1 MKLFRSTREIAID
14 IDEGKTIIVFNGQ
27 VVVDDP
33 NVVLMLNGRYACAG
47 KAAVCAIIEN
57 PINPIRI
64 RPLSNNCISDSKALD
79 FMIWYF
85 IKNINV
91 RSYECGLFK
100 KPSLKITLC
109 APVYA
114 IESIKQILANPPKKI
129 EIEELKIVDERTSV
143 KLGLRKDVSLE
154 VPIIVGRMGRV
165 TKQNALYG
173 KGLVPKGDNRWV
185 VLTNEEL
192 VDYFKGVVLLEEYY
206 WPGGN
211 GIGSATSTMFIYRTI
226 LERHLDD
233 DYSIGDWAIQHTS
246 NPYVPLGWCKR
257 GSTMAETY
265 EMQKAISNRIEN
277 EKIESVRRKEEL
289 KQKKAEEHAERLR
302 KKEERDHELYTLIS
316 TISHTSHL
324 NISSA
329 EELMATNPREV
340 EKEIGLG
347 PMSMLE
353 PSARKLGW
361 GTDEYWDGLMKR
373 AKQNDRNFCI
383 GLALMGFEE
392 EYEKYKT
399 IENEY
404 KESPEQFENKT
415 ILRDGKPFVEI
426 DNDFA
431 LDLEEVCEVIGKV
444 IQFLKTDNKDD
455 STSYDVLEKF
465 ADYYLDIEELSFKE
479 IYILPT
485 LKIAVQKKLIDN
497 NDRVN
502 VGQDVN

>member
-1 MKLFRSTREIAID
+1 
-14 IDEGKTIIVFNGQ
+14 
-27 VVVDDP
+27 
-33 NVVLMLNGRYACAG
+33 
-47 KAAVCAIIEN
+47 
-57 PINPIRI
+57 
-64 RPLSNNCISDSKALD
+64 
-79 FMIWYF
+79 
-85 IKNINV
+85 
-91 RSYECGLFK
+91 
-100 KPSLKITLC
+100 
-109 APVYA
+109 
-114 IESIKQILANPPKKI
+114 
-129 EIEELKIVDERTSV
+129 
-143 KLGLRKDVSLE
+143 
-154 VPIIVGRMGRV
+154 
-165 TKQNALYG
+165 
-173 KGLVPKGDNRWV
+173 
-185 VLTNEEL
+185 
-192 VDYFKGVVLLEEYY
+192 
-206 WPGGN
+206 
-211 GIGSATSTMFIYRTI
+211 
-226 LERHLDD
+226 
-233 DYSIGDWAIQHTS
+233 
-246 NPYVPLGWCKR
+246 
-257 GSTMAETY
+257 MAETY

-289 KQKKAEEHAERLR
+289 KQKKVEEHAERLR